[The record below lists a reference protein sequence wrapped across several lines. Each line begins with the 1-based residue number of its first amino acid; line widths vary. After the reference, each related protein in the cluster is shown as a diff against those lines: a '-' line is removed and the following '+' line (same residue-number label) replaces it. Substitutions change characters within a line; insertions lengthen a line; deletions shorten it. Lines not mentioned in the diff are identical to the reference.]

1 MKKLGGKEIAAKI
14 KSDLTA
20 EVENLKK
27 ETGRVP
33 HLIVL
38 QYGEDA
44 ASKAYANRIEKNCKN
59 IGIEFEY
66 QQFIQD
72 PDEFKARLKAA
83 NQDEKITSIM
93 VQQPLPDQLK
103 DSLELI
109 NPKKDIEGI
118 TSASLGK
125 LFVGLET
132 LNPATAE
139 ACLEILDYYE
149 IPIKGQR
156 AVVVGRSNIV
166 GKPVSILLQQRHATV
181 TMCHSRTRDLE
192 WELKQAD
199 IVVAA
204 VGRAEMIK
212 GEMLNEN
219 SIVIDVGTNFVD
231 GKLLGDVD
239 FDSAANKV
247 KMITP
252 VPGGVGTV
260 TNQVLMRNIVK
271 SFKNPL
277 SDKQIFII

>member
-1 MKKLGGKEIAAKI
+1 MKELSGKKIAAEI
-14 KSDLTA
+14 KESLIK
-20 EVENLKK
+20 EVNKLK
-27 ETGRVP
+27 EDTGAAP

-38 QYGEDA
+38 QYGEDS
-44 ASKAYANRIEKNCKN
+44 ASKAYTKRIEKNCKN
-59 IGIEFEY
+59 IGIKFEY
-66 QQFIQD
+66 QQFIDQ
-72 PDEFKARLKAA
+72 PNKFKQRLQEA

-93 VQQPLPDQLK
+93 VQQPLPDELK
-103 DSLELI
+103 DSLEMI

-139 ACLEILDYYE
+139 ACMEILDYYD

-166 GKPVSILLQQRHATV
+166 GKPVSILLQQKHATV

-192 WELKQAD
+192 WELKNAD

-212 GEMLNEN
+212 GEMLSED
-219 SIVIDVGTNFVD
+219 SIVIDVGTNFID

-239 FDSAANKV
+239 FDSAADKV

-271 SFKNPL
+271 SFKNL
-277 SDKQIFII
+277 YGYK

>member
-1 MKKLGGKEIAAKI
+1 MKKLNGKKIAKKI
-14 KSDLTA
+14 KNNLIE
-20 EVENLKK
+20 EVKTLKK
-27 ETGRVP
+27 KTGKTP
-33 HLIVL
+33 NLLVL
-38 QYGEDA
+38 QYGEDE
-44 ASKAYANRIEKNCKN
+44 ASKAYAQRIEKNCRN

-66 QQFIQD
+66 HQIIEG
-72 PDEFKARLKAA
+72 PDKFKEILKKA
-83 NQDEKITSIM
+83 NQDPQITSIM
-93 VQQPLPDQLK
+93 VQQPLPENLK
-103 DSLELI
+103 DSLEMI
-109 NPKKDIEGI
+109 NPQKDVEGI

-139 ACLEILDYYE
+139 ACMEILDYYD

-166 GKPVSILLQQRHATV
+166 GKPVSILLQQKHATV
-181 TMCHSRTRDLE
+181 TMCHSRTKDLE

-212 GEMLNEN
+212 GEMLNED
-219 SIVIDVGTNFVD
+219 SVIIDVGTNFVN

-247 KMITP
+247 KSITP

-271 SFKNPL
+271 SFKNL
-277 SDKQIFII
+277 HETK

>member
-1 MKKLGGKEIAAKI
+1 MKELSGKKLAVEIKASLI
-14 KSDLTA
+14 K
-20 EVENLKK
+20 EVEKLKT
-27 ETGRVP
+27 ETGSAP

-38 QYGEDA
+38 QYGKDA
-44 ASKAYANRIEKNCKN
+44 ASKAYANRIEKNCKA

-66 QQFIQD
+66 QQFIEE
-72 PDEFKARLKAA
+72 PDRFKARLKEA

-93 VQQPLPDQLK
+93 VQQPLPAELK
-103 DSLELI
+103 DSLEMI

-139 ACLEILDYYE
+139 ACMEILNYYD

-166 GKPVSILLQQRHATV
+166 GKPVSILLQQKHATV

-192 WELKQAD
+192 WELKNAD

-212 GEMLNEN
+212 GDMLNED
-219 SIVIDVGTNFVD
+219 SVIIDVGTNFVD

-239 FDSAANKV
+239 FDSAADKV

-271 SFKNPL
+271 SFKNL
-277 SDKQIFII
+277 HQIK

>member
-1 MKKLGGKEIAAKI
+1 MKELSGKKLAAEIKESLI
-14 KSDLTA
+14 K
-20 EVENLKK
+20 EVKKLKK
-27 ETGRVP
+27 ETGAAP

-44 ASKAYANRIEKNCKN
+44 ASKAYANRIEKNCKA

-66 QQFIQD
+66 QQFIDQ
-72 PDEFKARLKAA
+72 PDKFKSRLKEA
-83 NQDEKITSIM
+83 NQDDKITSIM
-93 VQQPLPDQLK
+93 VQQPLPAELK
-103 DSLELI
+103 DSLEMI
-109 NPKKDIEGI
+109 NPQKDIEGI

-139 ACLEILDYYE
+139 ACMEILDYYE

-166 GKPVSILLQQRHATV
+166 GKPVSILLQQKHATV

-192 WELKQAD
+192 WELKNAD

-212 GEMLNEN
+212 GEMLNED
-219 SIVIDVGTNFVD
+219 SVIIDVGTNFVD

-239 FDSAANKV
+239 FDSAADKV

-271 SFKNPL
+271 SFKNL
-277 SDKQIFII
+277 HKLG

>member
-1 MKKLGGKEIAAKI
+1 MKKLDGKKIAAEI
-14 KSDLTA
+14 KENLIA
-20 EVENLKK
+20 EVQKLKK
-27 ETGRVP
+27 ETGKAP

-38 QYGEDA
+38 QYGKDA
-44 ASKAYANRIEKNCKN
+44 ASKAYAKRIEKNCEN

-66 QQFIQD
+66 QQFVDQ
-72 PDEFKARLKAA
+72 PEKFKARLKEA
-83 NQDEKITSIM
+83 NEDDQITSIM
-93 VQQPLPDQLK
+93 VQQPLPDELK
-103 DSLELI
+103 DSLEMI

-125 LFVGLET
+125 LFVGLKT

-139 ACLEILDYYE
+139 ACMEILDYYD

-166 GKPVSILLQQRHATV
+166 GKPVSILLQQKHATV

-192 WELKQAD
+192 WELKNAD

-212 GEMLNEN
+212 GEMLSED
-219 SIVIDVGTNFVD
+219 SVIIDVGTNFID

-239 FDSAANKV
+239 FDSAADKV

-271 SFKNPL
+271 SFKNL
-277 SDKQIFII
+277 HQIN

>member
-1 MKKLGGKEIAAKI
+1 MKKLGGKEIAEKI
-14 KSDLTA
+14 KSNLTA

-27 ETGRVP
+27 ETGKAP

-44 ASKAYANRIEKNCKN
+44 ASKSYAKRIEKNCEN

-66 QQFIQD
+66 QQFIEK
-72 PDEFKARLKAA
+72 PDEFKNSLKKA
-83 NQDEKITSIM
+83 NEDDEITSIM
-93 VQQPLPDQLK
+93 VQQPLPADLK
-103 DSLELI
+103 DSLEMI

-139 ACLEILDYYE
+139 ACMEILDYYD
-149 IPIKGQR
+149 IPLKGQR

-192 WELKQAD
+192 WELKNAD

-212 GEMLNEN
+212 GEMLNKD
-219 SIVIDVGTNFVD
+219 SVIIDVGTNFVD

-239 FDSAANKV
+239 FDSAADKV
-247 KMITP
+247 KSITP

-271 SFKNPL
+271 SFKNL
-277 SDKQIFII
+277 HGIK

>member
-1 MKKLGGKEIAAKI
+1 MKKLNGKKIAEKI
-14 KSDLTA
+14 KNNLMK
-20 EVENLKK
+20 EVNHLKK
-27 ETGRVP
+27 KTGKAP
-33 HLIVL
+33 HLLVI
-38 QYGEDA
+38 QYGEDS
-44 ASKAYANRIEKNCKN
+44 ASKAYAQRIERNCKS

-66 QQFIQD
+66 QQFIEQ
-72 PDEFKARLKAA
+72 PAEFKNKLKQA
-83 NQDEKITSIM
+83 NQNSQITSIM
-93 VQQPLPDQLK
+93 VQQPLPENLK
-103 DSLELI
+103 DSLEMI
-109 NPKKDIEGI
+109 NPLKDVEGI

-125 LFVGLET
+125 LFVGLKT
-132 LNPATAE
+132 LKPATAE
-139 ACLEILDYYE
+139 ACMEILDYYD

-166 GKPVSILLQQRHATV
+166 GKPVSILLQQKHATV

-212 GEMLNEN
+212 GNMLNEN
-219 SIVIDVGTNFVD
+219 SVIIDVGTNFVD

-239 FDSAANKV
+239 FNSAADKV
-247 KMITP
+247 QSITP

-271 SFKNPL
+271 SFKNL
-277 SDKQIFII
+277 HQIK

>member
-1 MKKLGGKEIAAKI
+1 MKELSGKKLAAEIKASLIKEVNK
-14 KSDLTA
+14 
-20 EVENLKK
+20 LKK
-27 ETGRVP
+27 DTGAAP

-44 ASKAYANRIEKNCKN
+44 ASKAYANRIEKNCKA

-66 QQFIQD
+66 QQFIEE
-72 PDEFKARLKAA
+72 PDRFKARLQEA

-93 VQQPLPDQLK
+93 VQQPLPAELK
-103 DSLELI
+103 DSLEMI

-139 ACLEILDYYE
+139 ACMEILNYYD

-166 GKPVSILLQQRHATV
+166 GKPVSILLQQKHATV
-181 TMCHSRTRDLE
+181 TMCHSRTKDLE
-192 WELKQAD
+192 WELKNAD

-212 GEMLNEN
+212 GEMLNED
-219 SIVIDVGTNFVD
+219 SVIIDVGTNFIE

-239 FDSAANKV
+239 FESAADKV

-271 SFKNPL
+271 SFKNL
-277 SDKQIFII
+277 HQIK

>member
-1 MKKLGGKEIAAKI
+1 MKKLSGKKIAEKI
-14 KSDLTA
+14 KNNLIK
-20 EVENLKK
+20 EVENLKNK
-27 ETGRVP
+27 TGAIP

-38 QYGEDA
+38 QYGKDS
-44 ASKAYANRIEKNCKN
+44 ASKAYAQRIEKNCQK

-66 QQFIQD
+66 QQFIDQ
-72 PDEFKARLKAA
+72 PDKFKERIKKA
-83 NQDEKITSIM
+83 NQNDQITSIM
-93 VQQPLPDQLK
+93 VQQPLPEQLK
-103 DSLELI
+103 SSLEMI
-109 NPKKDIEGI
+109 NPKKDVEGI

-125 LFVGLET
+125 LFTGLKT

-139 ACLEILDYYE
+139 ACMEILDYYD

-166 GKPVSILLQQRHATV
+166 GKPVSILLQQKHATV

-192 WELKQAD
+192 WELKNAD

-204 VGRAEMIK
+204 VGKAEMIK

-219 SIVIDVGTNFVD
+219 SIIIDVGTNFVD

-239 FDSAANKV
+239 FDSAADKV
-247 KMITP
+247 KSITP

-271 SFKNPL
+271 SFKNL
-277 SDKQIFII
+277 HGIK

>member
-1 MKKLGGKEIAAKI
+1 MKKLGGKEIAEKI
-14 KSDLTA
+14 KSNLTA
-20 EVENLKK
+20 EVKRLKSK
-27 ETGRVP
+27 TGKAP

-44 ASKAYANRIEKNCKN
+44 ASKSYAQRIEKNCKK

-66 QQFIQD
+66 QQFIEE
-72 PDEFKARLKAA
+72 PDKFKSCLKDANEDAR
-83 NQDEKITSIM
+83 ITSIM
-93 VQQPLPDQLK
+93 VQQPLPPDLME
-103 DSLELI
+103 SLEMI
-109 NPKKDIEGI
+109 NPQKDIEGI

-139 ACLEILDYYE
+139 ACMEILDYYE
-149 IPIKGQR
+149 IPLKGQR

-192 WELKQAD
+192 WELKHAD

-212 GEMLNEN
+212 GEMLNED
-219 SIVIDVGTNFVD
+219 SIVIDVGTNFVE

-239 FDSAANKV
+239 FDSAADKV
-247 KMITP
+247 KSITP

-271 SFKNPL
+271 SFKNL
-277 SDKQIFII
+277 HGIK

>member
-1 MKKLGGKEIAAKI
+1 MKELSGKKIAAEI
-14 KSDLTA
+14 KESLIK
-20 EVENLKK
+20 EVNKLK
-27 ETGRVP
+27 EDTGAAP

-38 QYGEDA
+38 QYGEDS
-44 ASKAYANRIEKNCKN
+44 ASKAYTKRIEKNCKN
-59 IGIEFEY
+59 IGIKFEY
-66 QQFIQD
+66 QQFI
-72 PDEFKARLKAA
+72 DEPNKFKQRLQEA

-93 VQQPLPDQLK
+93 VQQPLPDELK
-103 DSLELI
+103 DSLEMI

-139 ACLEILDYYE
+139 ACMEILDYYD

-166 GKPVSILLQQRHATV
+166 GKPVSILLQQKHATV

-192 WELKQAD
+192 WELKNAD

-212 GEMLNEN
+212 GEMLSED
-219 SIVIDVGTNFVD
+219 SIVIDVGTNFID

-239 FDSAANKV
+239 FESAADKV

-271 SFKNPL
+271 SFKNL
-277 SDKQIFII
+277 HQIK

>member
-1 MKKLGGKEIAAKI
+1 MKKLGGKEIAKKI
-14 KSDLTA
+14 KSNLTT
-20 EVENLKK
+20 EVESLKK
-27 ETGRVP
+27 ETGKAP

-44 ASKAYANRIEKNCKN
+44 ASKSYAQKIEKNCKN

-66 QQFIQD
+66 QQFIEE
-72 PDEFKARLKAA
+72 PDKFKAHLKEA
-83 NQDEKITSIM
+83 NKNDQITSIM
-93 VQQPLPDQLK
+93 VQQPLPENLK
-103 DSLELI
+103 DSLEMI
-109 NPKKDIEGI
+109 TPKKDVEGI

-125 LFVGLET
+125 LFVSLET

-139 ACLEILDYYE
+139 ACMEILDYYD

-166 GKPVSILLQQRHATV
+166 GKPVSILLQQKHATV

-204 VGRAEMIK
+204 VGRPEMIK
-212 GEMLNEN
+212 GRMLNED
-219 SIVIDVGTNFVD
+219 SVIIDVGTNFVE

-239 FDSAANKV
+239 FDSAADKV
-247 KMITP
+247 KSITP

-271 SFKNPL
+271 SFKNL
-277 SDKQIFII
+277 HGIK

>member
-1 MKKLGGKEIAAKI
+1 MRKLSGKEIAEKI
-14 KSDLTA
+14 KNSLIK
-20 EVENLKK
+20 EVTYLKDK
-27 ETGRVP
+27 TGKKP

-44 ASKAYANRIEKNCKN
+44 ASKAYTQRIERNCKS

-66 QQFIQD
+66 QQFLKH
-72 PDEFKARLKAA
+72 PNKFKNKLKKA
-83 NQDEKITSIM
+83 NKDSKITSIM
-93 VQQPLPDQLK
+93 VQQPLPKNLK
-103 DSLELI
+103 DSLEMI
-109 NPKKDIEGI
+109 NPQKDVEGI

-125 LFVGLET
+125 LFVGLDT

-139 ACLEILDYYE
+139 ACMEILDYYD

-166 GKPVSILLQQRHATV
+166 GKPVSILLQQKHATV

-199 IVVAA
+199 IVIAA
-204 VGRAEMIK
+204 VGKAEMIT
-212 GEMLNEN
+212 GAMLNKN
-219 SIVIDVGTNFVD
+219 SVIIDVGTNFID

-239 FDSAANKV
+239 FDSAAEKV
-247 KMITP
+247 KAITP

-271 SFKNPL
+271 SFKTL
-277 SDKQIFII
+277 HQIK

>member
-1 MKKLGGKEIAAKI
+1 MKELSGKKLAAEIKESLI
-14 KSDLTA
+14 K
-20 EVENLKK
+20 EVNKLKK
-27 ETGRVP
+27 DTGAAP

-44 ASKAYANRIEKNCKN
+44 ASKAYANRIEKNCRN

-66 QQFIQD
+66 QQFVED
-72 PDEFKARLKAA
+72 PDKFKTRLKEA

-93 VQQPLPDQLK
+93 VQQPLPDELK
-103 DSLELI
+103 DSLEMI

-125 LFVGLET
+125 LFVGLKT

-139 ACLEILDYYE
+139 ACMEILDYYD

-166 GKPVSILLQQRHATV
+166 GKPVSILLQQKHATV
-181 TMCHSRTRDLE
+181 TMCHSRTKDLE
-192 WELKQAD
+192 WELKNAD

-212 GEMLNEN
+212 GEMLSED
-219 SIVIDVGTNFVD
+219 SVIIDVGTNFID

-239 FDSAANKV
+239 FDSAADKV

-271 SFKNPL
+271 SFKNL
-277 SDKQIFII
+277 YGYK

>member
-1 MKKLGGKEIAAKI
+1 MKKLGGKEIAEKI
-14 KSDLTA
+14 KTNLIS
-20 EVENLKK
+20 EVKSLKK
-27 ETGRVP
+27 ETGKKP

-44 ASKAYANRIEKNCKN
+44 ASRAYAQRIEKNCKN

-66 QQFIQD
+66 QQFIDQEEKFKKRIKEANE
-72 PDEFKARLKAA
+72 DE
-83 NQDEKITSIM
+83 QITSIM
-93 VQQPLPDQLK
+93 VQQPLPDHLK
-103 DSLELI
+103 DSLEMI
-109 NPKKDIEGI
+109 NPDKDIEGI

-125 LFVGLET
+125 LFVGLKT

-139 ACLEILDYYE
+139 ACMEILDYYD

-166 GKPVSILLQQRHATV
+166 GKPVSILLQQKHATV

-192 WELKQAD
+192 WELKNAD

-212 GEMLNEN
+212 GEMLNEK
-219 SIVIDVGTNFVD
+219 SVVIDVGTNFID

-239 FDSAANKV
+239 FDSAADKV

-271 SFKNPL
+271 SFKNL
-277 SDKQIFII
+277 HEIN

>member
-1 MKKLGGKEIAAKI
+1 MKELSGRKLAAEIKESLI
-14 KSDLTA
+14 K
-20 EVENLKK
+20 EVENLKN
-27 ETGRVP
+27 ETSAAP

-44 ASKAYANRIEKNCKN
+44 ASKAYASRIEKNCKA

-66 QQFIQD
+66 QQLINQ
-72 PDEFKARLKAA
+72 PEKFKALLKKA
-83 NQDEKITSIM
+83 NKDTKITSIM
-93 VQQPLPDQLK
+93 VQQPLPAELK
-103 DSLELI
+103 DSLEMI
-109 NPKKDIEGI
+109 NPQKDLEGI

-139 ACLEILDYYE
+139 ACMEILNYYD

-166 GKPVSILLQQRHATV
+166 GKPVSILLQQKHATV
-181 TMCHSRTRDLE
+181 TMCHSRTSDLE
-192 WELKQAD
+192 WELKNAD

-204 VGRAEMIK
+204 VGKAEMIK
-212 GEMLNEN
+212 GEMLDKN
-219 SIVIDVGTNFVD
+219 SVVIDVGTNFID

-239 FDSAANKV
+239 FDSAAKKV
-247 KMITP
+247 KALTP

-271 SFKNPL
+271 SFKNL
-277 SDKQIFII
+277 HRIK

>member
-1 MKKLGGKEIAAKI
+1 MKELDGRKLAAEIKEALIKEVKI
-14 KSDLTA
+14 LKNKT
-20 EVENLKK
+20 EKVPNL
-27 ETGRVP
+27 
-33 HLIVL
+33 LVL

-44 ASKAYANRIEKNCKN
+44 ASEAYASRIEKNCKS
-59 IGIEFEY
+59 IGIDFEY
-66 QQFIQD
+66 KQFVKN
-72 PDEFKARLKAA
+72 PEKFKTYLKKA
-83 NQDEKITSIM
+83 NNDDQITSIM
-93 VQQPLPDQLK
+93 VQQPLPPELK
-103 DSLELI
+103 DSLEMI
-109 NPKKDIEGI
+109 NPQKDVEGI

-139 ACLEILDYYE
+139 ACIEILDYYD

-166 GKPVSILLQQRHATV
+166 GKPVSILLQQKHATV

-192 WELKQAD
+192 WELKNAD

-212 GEMLNEN
+212 GEMLDEN
-219 SIVIDVGTNFVD
+219 SVVIDVGTNFID

-239 FDSAANKV
+239 FASAAEIV
-247 KMITP
+247 KAITP

-271 SFKNPL
+271 SFKNL
-277 SDKQIFII
+277 HNIK

>member
-1 MKKLGGKEIAAKI
+1 MKELSGKKLAAEIKAALIKEVK
-14 KSDLTA
+14 
-20 EVENLKK
+20 ELKT
-27 ETGRVP
+27 ETGAAP

-38 QYGEDA
+38 QYGKDA
-44 ASKAYANRIEKNCKN
+44 ASKAYADRIEKNCKA

-66 QQFIQD
+66 QQFVDQ
-72 PDEFKARLKAA
+72 PEEFKARLKEA
-83 NQDEKITSIM
+83 NEDDQITSIM
-93 VQQPLPDQLK
+93 VQQPLPAELK
-103 DSLELI
+103 DSLEMI
-109 NPKKDIEGI
+109 NPQKDIEGI

-139 ACLEILDYYE
+139 ACMEILDYYD
-149 IPIKGQR
+149 ITIKGQR

-166 GKPVSILLQQRHATV
+166 GKPVSILLQQKHATV

-192 WELKQAD
+192 WELKNAD

-219 SIVIDVGTNFVD
+219 SIVIDVGTNFID
-231 GKLLGDVD
+231 GKLLGDID
-239 FDSAANKV
+239 FDSAAEKV
-247 KMITP
+247 KAITP

-271 SFKNPL
+271 SFKNL
-277 SDKQIFII
+277 HKIN

>member
-1 MKKLGGKEIAAKI
+1 MKKLNGKIIAKKI
-14 KSDLTA
+14 KNSLIEEVKNLNKKTA
-20 EVENLKK
+20 K
-27 ETGRVP
+27 VP
-33 HLIVL
+33 HLVVL

-44 ASKAYANRIEKNCKN
+44 ASKAYAQRIEKNCKN

-66 QQFIQD
+66 QQFIEEPDKFKEKLKEANED
-72 PDEFKARLKAA
+72 P
-83 NQDEKITSIM
+83 QITSIM
-93 VQQPLPDQLK
+93 VQQPLPENLK
-103 DSLELI
+103 DSLEMI
-109 NPKKDIEGI
+109 NPQKDVEGI

-139 ACLEILDYYE
+139 ACMEILDYYD

-166 GKPVSILLQQRHATV
+166 GKPVSILLQQKHATV

-192 WELKQAD
+192 WELKQAN

-212 GEMLNEN
+212 GEMLSEN
-219 SIVIDVGTNFVD
+219 SIIIDVGTNFVN

-239 FDSAANKV
+239 FDSAADKV
-247 KMITP
+247 KSITP

-271 SFKNPL
+271 SFKNL
-277 SDKQIFII
+277 HEIQ

>member
-1 MKKLGGKEIAAKI
+1 MKELSGKKLAVEIKASLI
-14 KSDLTA
+14 K
-20 EVENLKK
+20 EVEKLKT
-27 ETGRVP
+27 ETGSAP

-38 QYGEDA
+38 QYGKDA
-44 ASKAYANRIEKNCKN
+44 ASKAYANRIEKNCKA

-66 QQFIQD
+66 QQFIEE
-72 PDEFKARLKAA
+72 PDRFKARLKEA

-93 VQQPLPDQLK
+93 VQQPLPPELK
-103 DSLELI
+103 DSLEMI

-125 LFVGLET
+125 LFVGLAT

-139 ACLEILDYYE
+139 ACMEILDYYD

-166 GKPVSILLQQRHATV
+166 GKPVSILLQQKHATV

-192 WELKQAD
+192 WELKNAD

-212 GEMLNEN
+212 GDMLNED
-219 SIVIDVGTNFVD
+219 SVIIDVGTNFVD

-239 FDSAANKV
+239 FDSAADKV

-271 SFKNPL
+271 SFKNL
-277 SDKQIFII
+277 HQIK

>member
-1 MKKLGGKEIAAKI
+1 MKKLGGKEIAEKI
-14 KSDLTA
+14 KSNLTA
-20 EVENLKK
+20 EVESLKE
-27 ETGRVP
+27 ETGKAP

-44 ASKAYANRIEKNCKN
+44 ASKSYAKRIEKNCEN

-66 QQFIQD
+66 QQFIEK
-72 PDEFKARLKAA
+72 PDEFKNSLKKA
-83 NQDEKITSIM
+83 NEDDEITSIM
-93 VQQPLPDQLK
+93 VQQPLPADLK
-103 DSLELI
+103 DSLEMI

-139 ACLEILDYYE
+139 ACMEILDYYD
-149 IPIKGQR
+149 IPLKGQR

-192 WELKQAD
+192 WELKNAD

-212 GEMLNEN
+212 GEMLNKD
-219 SIVIDVGTNFVD
+219 SVIIDVGTNFVD

-239 FDSAANKV
+239 FDSAADKV
-247 KMITP
+247 KSITP

-271 SFKNPL
+271 SFKNL
-277 SDKQIFII
+277 HGIK

>member
-1 MKKLGGKEIAAKI
+1 MKKLNGKKIAEQI
-14 KSDLTA
+14 KSNLMK
-20 EVENLKK
+20 EVKNLKK
-27 ETGRVP
+27 KTGKAP

-44 ASKAYANRIEKNCKN
+44 AGKAYAQRIEKNCKS

-66 QQFIQD
+66 QQFIKQ
-72 PDEFKARLKAA
+72 PNKFKNKLKEA
-83 NQDEKITSIM
+83 NENPTITSIM
-93 VQQPLPDQLK
+93 VQQPLPKNLT
-103 DSLELI
+103 DSLEMI
-109 NPKKDIEGI
+109 NPQKDVEGI

-125 LFVGLET
+125 LFVGLDT

-139 ACLEILDYYE
+139 ACIEILDYYDT
-149 IPIKGQR
+149 PIKGQR

-166 GKPVSILLQQRHATV
+166 GKPVSILLQQKHATV

-199 IVVAA
+199 IVIAA
-204 VGRAEMIK
+204 VGKAEMIK
-212 GEMLNEN
+212 GKMLNEN
-219 SIVIDVGTNFVD
+219 SVIIDVGTNFID

-239 FDSAANKV
+239 FDSAAQKV
-247 KMITP
+247 KAITP

-271 SFKNPL
+271 SFKTL
-277 SDKQIFII
+277 HQIK

>member
-1 MKKLGGKEIAAKI
+1 MKELDGRKLAAEIKEALIKEVKI
-14 KSDLTA
+14 LKNKT
-20 EVENLKK
+20 EKVPNL
-27 ETGRVP
+27 
-33 HLIVL
+33 LVL

-44 ASKAYANRIEKNCKN
+44 ASEAYASRIEKNCKS
-59 IGIEFEY
+59 IGIDFEY
-66 QQFIQD
+66 KQFVKN
-72 PDEFKARLKAA
+72 PEKFKTYLKKA
-83 NQDEKITSIM
+83 NNDDQITSIM
-93 VQQPLPDQLK
+93 VQQPLPPELK
-103 DSLELI
+103 DSLEMI
-109 NPKKDIEGI
+109 NPQKDVEGI

-139 ACLEILDYYE
+139 ACIEILDYYD

-166 GKPVSILLQQRHATV
+166 GKPVSILLQQKHATV
-181 TMCHSRTRDLE
+181 TMCHSWTRDLE
-192 WELKQAD
+192 WELKNAD

-212 GEMLNEN
+212 GEMLDEN
-219 SIVIDVGTNFVD
+219 SVVIDVGTNFID

-239 FDSAANKV
+239 FASAAEIV
-247 KMITP
+247 KAITP

-271 SFKNPL
+271 SFKNL
-277 SDKQIFII
+277 HNIK

>member
-1 MKKLGGKEIAAKI
+1 MKKLSGKKIAEKI
-14 KSDLTA
+14 KNDLIK
-20 EVENLKK
+20 EVENLKNK
-27 ETGRVP
+27 TGAIP

-38 QYGEDA
+38 QYGKDS
-44 ASKAYANRIEKNCKN
+44 ASKAYAQRIEKNCQK

-66 QQFIQD
+66 QQFIDQ
-72 PDEFKARLKAA
+72 PDKFKERIKKA
-83 NQDEKITSIM
+83 NQNDQITSIM
-93 VQQPLPDQLK
+93 VQQPLPEQLK
-103 DSLELI
+103 NSLEMI
-109 NPKKDIEGI
+109 NPKKDVEGI

-125 LFVGLET
+125 LFTGLKT

-139 ACLEILDYYE
+139 ACMEILDYYD

-166 GKPVSILLQQRHATV
+166 GKPVSILLQQKHATV

-192 WELKQAD
+192 WELKNAD

-204 VGRAEMIK
+204 VGKAEIIK

-219 SIVIDVGTNFVD
+219 SIIIDVGTNFVD

-239 FDSAANKV
+239 FDSAADKV
-247 KMITP
+247 KSITP

-271 SFKNPL
+271 SFKNL
-277 SDKQIFII
+277 HGIKK

>member
-1 MKKLGGKEIAAKI
+1 MKELSGKKIAAEI
-14 KSDLTA
+14 KESLIK
-20 EVENLKK
+20 EVNKLK
-27 ETGRVP
+27 EDTGAAP

-38 QYGEDA
+38 QYGEDS
-44 ASKAYANRIEKNCKN
+44 ASKAYTKRIEKNCKN
-59 IGIEFEY
+59 IGIKFEY
-66 QQFIQD
+66 QQFI
-72 PDEFKARLKAA
+72 DEPNKFKQRLQEA

-93 VQQPLPDQLK
+93 VQQPLPDELK
-103 DSLELI
+103 DSLEMI

-139 ACLEILDYYE
+139 ACMEILDYYD

-166 GKPVSILLQQRHATV
+166 GKPVSILLQQKHATV

-192 WELKQAD
+192 WELKNAD

-212 GEMLNEN
+212 GEMLSED
-219 SIVIDVGTNFVD
+219 SIVIDVGTNFID

-239 FDSAANKV
+239 FESAADKV

-271 SFKNPL
+271 SFKNL
-277 SDKQIFII
+277 HKIK